1 MRHRRSVPVAI
12 LLTTAVGACAP
23 AGLPTLPAATAQIE
37 TSSAGAMPGD
47 MPPAETAI
55 VASGSPTDAY
65 AAVARRML
73 GCWFG
78 GDGPL
83 RPTHVFH
90 ADAKPPSQGGTAE
103 IVIHERDPVQHE
115 QRGVRAFR
123 VSFETAAQGVRV
135 GIAALKVPSPLA
147 EAMVRDVEAWVRGG
161 SGCQLRIVSP
171 PPPAPQQAP
180 AQVVR
185 PRPSKR

>member
-1 MRHRRSVPVAI
+1 M
-12 LLTTAVGACAP
+12 LLVVSAGACTP
-23 AGLPTLPAATAQIE
+23 ASLPTLPAATAQIE
-37 TSSAGAMPGD
+37 TSSAGAAPGD

-65 AAVARRML
+65 TAVARRML

-103 IVIHERDPVQHE
+103 IVIYERDPGQHD

-123 VSFETAAQGVRV
+123 VSFDTAAQGVRV
-135 GIAALKVPSPLA
+135 GIIALKVASPLA
-147 EAMVRDVEAWVRGG
+147 EAMVRDVEGWVRGG
-161 SGCQLRIVSP
+161 SGCQLRTASP
-171 PPPAPQQAP
+171 PQAAAQQAP
-180 AQVVR
+180 AQAVP